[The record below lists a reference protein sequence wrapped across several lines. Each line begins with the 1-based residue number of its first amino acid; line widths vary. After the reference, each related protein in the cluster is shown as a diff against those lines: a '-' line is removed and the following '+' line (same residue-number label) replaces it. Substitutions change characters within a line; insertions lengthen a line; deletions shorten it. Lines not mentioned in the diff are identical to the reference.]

1 MQAARLLL
9 VRCCWPN
16 RCRPVWPVFLLLL
29 FAMPADLA
37 AQGKQSSDI
46 IKFKL
51 GDGYLIIVQAMLNDA
66 GPFNFLLDTGATHT
80 VIDPSLARQLQ
91 LPVIGKASLTTVSD
105 VREDQLARLK
115 AVRVGRSE
123 ISELGAVI
131 DRLDQVKLKAPGIR
145 GVLGED
151 FLSNFD
157 FLIDFKERTLRLGG
171 DAPAGDRC
179 RFETM
184 GQHDGALTTNRLLI
198 AVEFTG
204 CEPMAK
210 RNCSWIPAQ
219 NIRSCFLPSD
229 TFSSDPNHGADRW
242 QPAVARMELRD
253 LLEHRTQ
260 NRHNDGSRMSGCGAI
275 ASRAGLRCG
284 WPSASVDLPSNLYQ
298 SLRWIRG
305 AESTRVNT
313 FRSCVTRFP
322 SSVPASDPTEPRP
335 AHPLLRRCCKAQ
347 TLRAPCSPNRSG
359 AKSAARS
366 DGRRALQCPCG

>member
-151 FLSNFD
+151 FLF
-157 FLIDFKERTLRLGG
+157 ELRLSHRLQG
-171 DAPAGDRC
+171 AHAAFRRRC
-179 RFETM
+179 SRWGSM
-184 GQHDGALTTNRLLI
+184 
-198 AVEFTG
+198 
-204 CEPMAK
+204 
-210 RNCSWIPAQ
+210 S
-219 NIRSCFLPSD
+219 IR
-229 TFSSDPNHGADRW
+229 ADRQLPRRAYHQPLVAGCRVYGCRQW
-242 QPAVARMELRD
+242 Q
-253 LLEHRTQ
+253 
-260 NRHNDGSRMSGCGAI
+260 GAI
-275 ASRAGLRCG
+275 AVGYRRKDAGIVSGTVRHGPALSDPSLGPDRWHSAAGRMEPRCTLI
-284 WPSASVDLPSNLYQ
+284 LPS
-298 SLRWIRG
+298 
-305 AESTRVNT
+305 
-313 FRSCVTRFP
+313 
-322 SSVPASDPTEPRP
+322 
-335 AHPLLRRCCKAQ
+335 
-347 TLRAPCSPNRSG
+347 
-359 AKSAARS
+359 KSA
-366 DGRRALQCPCG
+366 RRL